1 MKGDH
6 KAASSFFGFK
16 KNKEK
21 VYETYETYE
30 TKQKPELVKENA
42 VKVEISPTK
51 KQNISVIQN
60 NINITIKPEV

>member
-1 MKGDH
+1 MKDDH

-21 VYETYETYE
+21 VYETYE

-60 NINITIKPEV
+60 NINITIRPEV

>member
-21 VYETYETYE
+21 VYETYET
-30 TKQKPELVKENA
+30 KQKPELVKENA
-42 VKVEISPTK
+42 VKVEKSPTK

-60 NINITIKPEV
+60 NINITIKPEA

>member
-21 VYETYETYE
+21 VYETYET
-30 TKQKPELVKENA
+30 KQKPELAKENA

>member
-21 VYETYETYE
+21 VYETYE

>member
-21 VYETYETYE
+21 VYETYET
-30 TKQKPELVKENA
+30 KQKPELV
-42 VKVEISPTK
+42 
-51 KQNISVIQN
+51 
-60 NINITIKPEV
+60 

>member
-21 VYETYETYE
+21 VYEIYE
-30 TKQKPELVKENA
+30 TKQKPELVKEHA
-42 VKVEISPTK
+42 VKMEISPTK

>member
-21 VYETYETYE
+21 VYETYET
-30 TKQKPELVKENA
+30 KQKPELVKENA
-42 VKVEISPTK
+42 VKVLISPTK